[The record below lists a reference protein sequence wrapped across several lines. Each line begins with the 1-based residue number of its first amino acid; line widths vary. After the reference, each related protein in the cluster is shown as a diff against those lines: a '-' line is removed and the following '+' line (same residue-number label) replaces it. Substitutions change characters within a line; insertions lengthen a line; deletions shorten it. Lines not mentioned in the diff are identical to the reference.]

1 MEEDEGLSHEK
12 VLVGERLFVGRDVEV
27 ADDMTMLLMMVFWI
41 GLRMKHVMTKMWT
54 LALQLGR
61 MVN

>member
-1 MEEDEGLSHEK
+1 
-12 VLVGERLFVGRDVEV
+12 VGRDVEV